1 MITDVEP
8 VAGRPPPSLSSSWER
23 HHLGLPPHSNIAPV
37 SNPHSPSPLQGHSS
51 LVLQPTSSAL
61 DLQRDS
67 TVSSQGLQPTSSN
80 MAAHS
85 HRMRGLRQSMT
96 FPQRSGTQQQ
106 DLISLT
112 DNPVLGLPLQSAA
125 GVEAAAVEASPV
137 SFAGMNLGPGA
148 VVHDNPLSGMA
159 DLSPTPIL
167 PRLTIPGGSSSSQDL
182 PSQMTALQV
191 DHMHV
196 HAVMLVQTP
205 QSFGC

>member
-8 VAGRPPPSLSSSWER
+8 VAGRPLPSLGSSWER
-23 HHLGLPPHSNIAPV
+23 HTLGLSPHSSTAPLP
-37 SNPHSPSPLQGHSS
+37 NPHSPSPLQNHTS
-51 LVLQPTSSAL
+51 LTLQPTSSAL
-61 DLQRDS
+61 DLQLGS
-67 TVSSQGLQPTSSN
+67 TVSSQGLMPTSSN

-112 DNPVLGLPLQSAA
+112 DTPLLGLPLQSALR
-125 GVEAAAVEASPV
+125 VETGVEASPV
-137 SFAGMNLGPGA
+137 SFAGMDLGPGA

-167 PRLTIPGGSSSSQDL
+167 PRLTIPGAASGLQD
-182 PSQMTALQV
+182 PPGQMTALQV
-191 DHMHV
+191 NQ
-196 HAVMLVQTP
+196 ML
-205 QSFGC
+205 FRWN